1 MTSSILRDS
10 LESLLSVKQQRLSI
24 TRSPRSREVL
34 KREIESLRH
43 QISIL
48 NSTRAR

>member
-1 MTSSILRDS
+1 MTSSILLES

-34 KREIESLRH
+34 KREIQSLRH
-43 QISIL
+43 QISVL
-48 NSTRAR
+48 HSTRGR

>member
-1 MTSSILRDS
+1 MTSSILLES

-34 KREIESLRH
+34 KREIQTLRQ
-43 QISIL
+43 QITTITS
-48 NSTRAR
+48 ARGR